1 MLLSL
6 QIKNFILIDFVSL
19 DLQKGFYVI
28 TGETGSGKS
37 VLLDSLLF
45 ALGEKF
51 DLDPVKSGAEM
62 ASVTAEFASN
72 PKLNILLAEYGIE
85 SSEVLIIKRQ
95 QYPGDKNGGKKKFFI
110 NDEPVTAKLLSIVAD
125 EVLEMHGQHSHSILL
140 DSNKHIDIID
150 QFGNLGNAVLD
161 VSRKFSEWQKIE
173 RDILELQNNRD
184 SVIREIDF
192 LNFAVTELSDK
203 VPHIGEEAELAN
215 LRIELQNA
223 SKDQELLQ
231 NVSNAMERSNI
242 LSNIG
247 SVQRLIERHSK
258 SESFKNVLENLIS
271 AYSYIEEAENQVAKL
286 AQNSTTGNLD
296 EVETR
301 LFEIRALARKYN
313 ITADELPAYYEKS
326 KSELSTLESRI
337 ENLED
342 LQGQM
347 AALKSSYIDT
357 STALSE
363 MRKAAASLL
372 EARIQE
378 ELIPLRMSGC
388 KWMVEFARK
397 DEKSFTSNGIDI
409 VRFTA
414 ATNPGMPSGPI
425 DKIASGGELARLML
439 AVKVAL
445 FDKFSKPTIIFDE
458 IDTGIGGSVADA
470 IGDRLKVLS
479 AVAQVIVITHQPQV
493 VAKSDFHIL
502 VEKKSADGQTSS
514 SARLLDMEGKKGE
527 IARMLSGKSI
537 TTGAIAAAEELMG
550 GIK

>member
-19 DLQKGFYVI
+19 DFQKGFYVV
-28 TGETGSGKS
+28 TGETGAGKS
-37 VLLDSLLF
+37 VLLDALLF
-45 ALGEKF
+45 VLGEKF

-62 ASVTAEFASN
+62 ASVTAEFSSN
-72 PKLNILLAEYGIE
+72 TTLTTLLAEHGIDAQDM
-85 SSEVLIIKRQ
+85 LIIKRQ
-95 QYPGDKNGGKKKFFI
+95 QYPGGKKKFFI

-125 EVLEMHGQHSHSILL
+125 ELLEMHGQHSHSILL
-140 DSNKHIDIID
+140 DQSKHIDIID
-150 QFGNLGNAVLD
+150 QFGNLNPSVSD
-161 VSRKFSEWQKIE
+161 VAQKFSAWQKLE

-192 LNFAVTELSDK
+192 LTFAVTELADK
-203 VPHIGEEAELAN
+203 VPKVGEEAELAN
-215 LRIELQNA
+215 LRIELQNS

-231 NVSNAMERSNI
+231 NVSNVMDRSNI

-247 SVQRLIERHSK
+247 SLQRLIERHSK
-258 SESFKNVLENLIS
+258 SESFKNVLENLVS
-271 AYSYIEEAENQVAKL
+271 AYSYMEEAENEVAKL
-286 AQNSTTGNLD
+286 AQNSEKGDLD
-296 EVETR
+296 SVETR

-313 ITADELPAYYEKS
+313 IGSDELPAYYEKS
-326 KSELSTLESRI
+326 KLELETLESRI

-342 LQGQM
+342 LQGQV
-347 AALKSSYIDT
+347 AALKNSYMDAA
-357 STALSE
+357 SALSE
-363 MRKAAASLL
+363 MRKKAATLL
-372 EARIQE
+372 ETRIQE
-378 ELIPLRMSGC
+378 ELVPLRMAGC
-388 KWMVEFARK
+388 KWMVEFSQK

-470 IGDRLKVLS
+470 IGDRLKALS

-502 VEKKSADGQTSS
+502 VEKKSGDGKTSS
-514 SARLLDMEGKKGE
+514 GARMLDVEGKKGE
-527 IARMLSGKSI
+527 IARMLSGKSV
-537 TTGAIAAAEELMG
+537 TSGAMAAAEELMG
-550 GIK
+550 G